1 MEAKQESTP
10 DEAQQQCYLVEFN
23 RQYKEQLAKMQ
34 AEALAKVQKTEVKQ
48 EQTVETAAQPGE
60 LCCSSFAVQA
70 LSFTHDWMSR
80 KHSDGTHMSHSG
92 GSLRTLFCSPNCLT
106 EVSMQNQ
113 KVKLVL
119 VLQVEQETTWNGRMR
134 TMRNGKMHDDNV
146 TTHNCP
152 EAKEDKDCNGKSSR

>member
-10 DEAQQQCYLVEFN
+10 DEEHQHVAEFQ

-34 AEALAKVQKTEVKQ
+34 AEAALAKVQKTEVKQ
-48 EQTVETAAQPGE
+48 EQIVETAAQPGE

-92 GSLRTLFCSPNCLT
+92 DSLRTLFCSPNCLT
-106 EVSMQNQ
+106 EVCMQNQ

-134 TMRNGKMHDDNV
+134 NGKMHDDDV

-152 EAKEDKDCNGKSSR
+152 EAKENKDCNGKSSR